1 MLQARPP
8 NPLEDARP
16 RPSLQAQVTR
26 AAGAVLTRDHL
37 PLATGAQDIQDA
49 VEDGAV
55 RHPGPAVGPRGF
67 VGRQDGFDQVPQV
80 IRNLAES
87 IPLLGSCVHPKV
99 LRDVTML
106 VSALTNLEREGF

>member
-1 MLQARPP
+1 MLQARSPDP
-8 NPLEDARP
+8 FEDARP
-16 RPSLQAQVTR
+16 CPGLKTQVTR
-26 AAGAVLTRDHL
+26 AARAVLTRDHL

-49 VEDGAV
+49 VENGTV
-55 RHPGPAVGPRGF
+55 RHPWAAVGPRGF

-87 IPLLGSCVHPKV
+87 IPLLCFGTHRKV